1 MAGYDGGLSAAPR
14 FFDERA
20 ENPVYMPMMSMQSLT
35 AFALPV
41 MSPPVFLA
49 PVAAP
54 MGIDIATEVQ
64 RLIETESFKPLSLSE
79 VAARLSS
86 SSERVLDAS
95 MMSLEQVLRL
105 HPDLVSVWEQDEFG
119 LMVSVPQSPWL
130 GANAKPPEEHG
141 VPKGKP
147 QKGNR
152 EQVLNGI
159 LRGKALDIIEDLT
172 VVPDLQES
180 LCDIASILL
189 ASPDRTML
197 VSSLGNRISNKTR
210 NFLRC
215 AKLRTA
221 QLLRCFA
228 DDFVLEEKGAGT
240 TVTYTK
246 AAPEQFYVTQQQ
258 HQRIDFARHSRLLK
272 LAADVT
278 MDFRQAKDFS
288 ATDLINAVCTSGT
301 NGLMIVDCRTEAEQS
316 ISALPGAIQLYNVTA
331 EYLKEAR
338 LVVAY
343 CCIGC
348 RSAEWCQELSGSI
361 IADKLHYLRGGIA
374 AWLHEGGQLI
384 QPSTGLPCRLVHCW
398 SWELSAFFP
407 TRGCTLH
414 CPEIAAP
421 QFLEPENSPERSLL
435 RASHVRSQ
443 RLRKVAWEV
452 RLRYCPSV
460 LCLDAEDIIRS
471 IRHEEEVGRSTGYVF
486 VDVRTPE
493 EVEVSTIS
501 SPGCPTIFKDAF
513 LKMVSNATAES
524 LNGYTFILFCTV
536 GGRSGRI
543 CQELLTDPEKFG
555 ATKVAASIQL
565 KSLLGGIAGWAH
577 AKGGLVDSMGQP
589 TLRISPW
596 CQAFTDLFPVSGME
610 LVLDE
615 LQVVPQDA
623 RDLIDCKS
631 NAEQASASAPG
642 QILRTCQALDP
653 QVLADTLHRAA
664 QTCQQYDD

>member
-14 FFDERA
+14 FLDERA

-64 RLIETESFKPLSLSE
+64 RLIETESFKPLSLSATGLEMLME

-338 LVVAY
+338 LVVALLGWEGLKDTGAAVDRAY

-443 RLRKVAWEV
+443 RLRKVAWEAEHMQLLRSV

-555 ATKVAASIQL
+555 ATKVVSRR
-565 KSLLGGIAGWAH
+565 SIAGWAH

-596 CQAFTDLFPVSGME
+596 CQAT
-610 LVLDE
+610 
-615 LQVVPQDA
+615 
-623 RDLIDCKS
+623 
-631 NAEQASASAPG
+631 
-642 QILRTCQALDP
+642 LRNP
-653 QVLADTLHRAA
+653 RNI
-664 QTCQQYDD
+664 